1 MWEFENKSIDAKN
14 NVRKL
19 KTLYVGDEAE
29 KLAKYLKKNKILKP
43 IVLDFHR
50 TVRKAYIQAG
60 NYLQQKYPV
69 ENPLLEFMTGLDP
82 NSRQMSQTHE
92 KLISLKSFFE
102 PFISID
108 NSFDF
113 TAELRNYVINFDLP
127 QTQETGRL
135 DVWWNKI
142 FETKRYPILR
152 SVVKASLSIFTGP
165 MAESSFSMMND
176 IIDSQSGRTEIDT
189 YSAIMSVKYQLK
201 LAGVTVLSKFYR
213 KDILRDPVD
222 GNMCYYIRTASSRY
236 KKKASYQTRGDV
248 TMSKEI
254 NHEEKSK
261 NQGN

>member
-1 MWEFENKSIDAKN
+1 M
-14 NVRKL
+14 
-19 KTLYVGDEAE
+19 
-29 KLAKYLKKNKILKP
+29 KP
-43 IVLDFHR
+43 VALDFYR

-60 NYLQQKYPV
+60 NYLQKKYRV
-69 ENPLLEFMTGLDP
+69 ENPLLNSMVQLDP

-102 PFISID
+102 PLISID
-108 NSFDF
+108 NSLDF
-113 TAELRNYVINFDLP
+113 TAELRNYVIDFDLP

-142 FETKRYPILR
+142 FETKRYPILS

-165 MAESSFSMMND
+165 MVESSFSMMND

-189 YSAIMSVKYQLK
+189 YSAILSVKYQLK
-201 LAGVTVLSKFYR
+201 LAGVTALSKFYR

-236 KKKASYQTRGDV
+236 KKRLATKREVMLHCQRKLTTKKNPKIKG
-248 TMSKEI
+248 TKK
-254 NHEEKSK
+254 KSNVHK
-261 NQGN
+261 KVMLS